1 MQIRGC
7 IIIGLCKLYST
18 FESDVIAVELSDVVS
33 K

>member
-7 IIIGLCKLYST
+7 VFIGLCKLYVR
-18 FESDVIAVELSDVVS
+18 SDVIAVELSAVVS